1 MAQILLSAYACEPDR
16 GSEPAVGWSWAVEL
30 ARSGHQ
36 VWVLTRAGNRAA
48 IERRPSPDLN
58 FIYYDLPRWMQT
70 WRAGFTGKRLYYV
83 LWQWFAARH
92 IRKLFPEMPF
102 DVVQHVTYVS
112 VRYPSFMGSLGI
124 PFYFG
129 PVSGGEKVPARL
141 RKSLPLGERLREWLR
156 DRSNRLI
163 ARDPLLRRTFRQ
175 SDKIIVTRDTVPIIP
190 QRWRH
195 KCEVQL
201 AIGLTSEYLN
211 QAAAPYRSSRCF
223 RLLYVGRLLDW
234 KGVDIAL
241 RAVHQLKQWGLNV
254 QFTMV
259 GDGPAR
265 ARLTNLAERLGLAE
279 IVNWSGCIP
288 QYAVEVQYHSAD
300 VFLFPSLRDS
310 GGLAVLEAMA
320 HGLPVVCTDLGGPG
334 VMVNDRCG
342 RVAPGLHGSSEELVS
357 VCAGAVREIMT
368 TPGLR
373 ERLARGARTRARDFN
388 FQHLVRSIYP
398 IHPRRAIV
406 EHNEY
411 DLQSSTLVSH
421 DAAR

>member
-1 MAQILLSAYACEPDR
+1 M
-16 GSEPAVGWSWAVEL
+16 
-30 ARSGHQ
+30 
-36 VWVLTRAGNRAA
+36 TRADNRAA
-48 IERRPSPDLN
+48 IERRPSPELN
-58 FIYYDLPRWMQT
+58 FIYYDLPRRMQI
-70 WRAGFTGKRLYYV
+70 WRTGFAGKRLYYI

-92 IRKLFPEMPF
+92 IRKLFPGMPF

-129 PVSGGEKVPARL
+129 PVSGGEAVPGRL
-141 RKSLPLGERLREWLR
+141 RKGFSVRERLREWLR
-156 DRSNRLI
+156 DLSNRLV
-163 ARDPLLRRTFRQ
+163 ALDPFLRKTFRQ
-175 SDKIIVTRDTVPIIP
+175 ADKIIATRDTVPIIP

-201 AIGLTSEYLN
+201 AIGLSSEYLN
-211 QAAAPYRSSRCF
+211 QAAAPYRSGRCF

-234 KGVDIAL
+234 KGMDIAL
-241 RAVHQLKQWGLNV
+241 RAVHQLKQWDLNV
-254 QFTMV
+254 QFTIV
-259 GDGPAR
+259 GDGSAR
-265 ARLTNLAERLGLAE
+265 SRLTKLSQRLGLAE
-279 IVNWSGCIP
+279 IVTWTGCVP
-288 QYAVEVQYHSAD
+288 QYVVEVQYHSAD
-300 VFLFPSLRDS
+300 LFLFPSLRDS
-310 GGLAVLEAMA
+310 GGLAVLEALA

-357 VCAGAVREIMT
+357 ACAAATREIMT

-373 ERLARGARTRARDFN
+373 ERLARGARTRALDFN

-398 IHPRRAIV
+398 IGPRRAMV

-411 DLQSSTLVSH
+411 ALQSSTLVSRG
-421 DAAR
+421 AAG